1 MSIQL
6 EVGKTY
12 VKRNGDHVTLT
23 GSEHGRTRPSFH
35 DANGQ
40 WWFNDGRYAVGCQ
53 TPHDLVAETPGEIT
67 QLAAPAQEAASDE
80 PSFSHLLVPIE
91 IKNAWVDYHA
101 SEAVLNR
108 LNGYPRM
115 NETMMQEARRAR
127 ALKKYSRQLLDR
139 FFITAHTDP
148 QSYQAAEAQVA
159 GDKA

>member
-53 TPHDLVAETPGEIT
+53 TPHDLVAEVYTEI
-67 QLAAPAQEAASDE
+67 AAPAEAASDVE
-80 PSFSHLLVPIE
+80 SYAHVLVPLE
-91 IKNAWVDYHA
+91 IKTAWVDYHL

-115 NETMMQEARRAR
+115 NESMMKEARHAR
-127 ALKKYSRQLLDR
+127 ALRKFSRQLLDQ
-139 FFITAHTDP
+139 FFITAQTDP
-148 QSYQAAEAQVA
+148 QANTVAEAQVE
-159 GDKA
+159 GDQA